1 MLTRG
6 DAQAIYRAGEETVV
20 RALLDLSAKGD
31 DLTAGFAASRA
42 ECQTLRERVQTL
54 EDQVAKDSHNSH
66 KPPSSDGLAKP
77 KPKSLRS
84 KSGRP
89 TGGQPGHPGRSLRRV
104 EKPDRTVRH
113 AVGRCADCGRPLGDQ
128 APDHVE
134 RRQVF
139 DLPEPKL
146 EVTEHQAEIKT
157 CQCGCVN
164 HAAFPTEAAAPAQ
177 YGPRGHPSGVS
188 AFGSVLWLFQ
198 PFEPP
203 FCGPP
208 ATLLAQHPRAG
219 VCLLQCFVTSPDPS
233 ENSQKLPVD
242 ANFWRGW
249 SRPMLGET
257 KSRFSLTRAA
267 PSTSGRTKSGFYQS
281 NYPDESQTNFPV
293 LTAV

>member
-1 MLTRG
+1 MASVQIIQGRAIGESDLDLIRGLLGTYPDWHRTRLSRELCARWNWRN
-6 DAQAIYRAGEETVV
+6 AQGRPKDMAARTLLLKLERAGQI
-20 RALLDLSAKGD
+20 RLPA
-31 DLTAGFAASRA
+31 
-42 ECQTLRERVQTL
+42 
-54 EDQVAKDSHNSH
+54 
-66 KPPSSDGLAKP
+66 
-77 KPKSLRS
+77 
-84 KSGRP
+84 
-89 TGGQPGHPGRSLRRV
+89 RR
-104 EKPDRTVRH
+104 
-113 AVGRCADCGRPLGDQ
+113 GRPLAQ
-128 APDHVE
+128 QQPNRVE

-219 VCLLQCFVTSPDPS
+219 VCLPQCFVTSPDPS
-233 ENSQKLPVD
+233 ENSQKWPVAAD
-242 ANFWRGW
+242 FWR
-249 SRPMLGET
+249 
-257 KSRFSLTRAA
+257 
-267 PSTSGRTKSGFYQS
+267 
-281 NYPDESQTNFPV
+281 
-293 LTAV
+293 